1 MTIKNYE
8 NISTSID
15 KSSVIAFEK
24 IIQDWKKK
32 LLYRIFKQLYGDL
45 KHYKS
50 M

>member
-32 LLYRIFKQLYGDL
+32 CFIESLNQLYGDL

>member
-32 LLYRIFKQLYGDL
+32 LLYRIFKPIVW
-45 KHYKS
+45 
-50 M
+50 